1 MEAKC
6 FGMSFAVQVYPVVGS
21 VAHEIRYVIEIVEP
35 LTFHLARLAHT
46 ILYRSVSNQTRWAL
60 EQMSH
65 ESPIQQRLRITFGK
79 SGTLKYTSSLDIAK
93 IWERVLRRAD
103 LPILYTQGFNTRPR
117 IQLAMPLPLGI
128 TSECEMLD
136 VALREPIE
144 LDETKLI
151 PFLLSVSPVGLDI
164 HKIEEIETWSSTM
177 QSLVLSAE
185 YRLRFEDG
193 IDPDVL
199 QQKVDDILNR
209 DKIIVEK
216 VRKRKRSII
225 DLRPL
230 IIDLSI
236 DDHNDLLAH
245 LSVGERGNMRP
256 DQLIEQM
263 GLADEYISV
272 HRYKLHTLAP

>member
-1 MEAKC
+1 
-6 FGMSFAVQVYPVVGS
+6 
-21 VAHEIRYVIEIVEP
+21 
-35 LTFHLARLAHT
+35 
-46 ILYRSVSNQTRWAL
+46 
-60 EQMSH
+60 MSH
-65 ESPIQQRLRITFGK
+65 ESPMQQRLRIIFGK

-144 LDETKLI
+144 LNEEELI
-151 PFLLSVSPVGLDI
+151 PQLLSVSPSGLEI
-164 HKIEEIETWSSTM
+164 YKIEEIEVWSSAM

-193 IDPDVL
+193 IDYELL
-199 QQKVDDILNR
+199 QERVDNILN
-209 DKIIVEK
+209 KESIIVEK
-216 VRKRKRSII
+216 VRKRKRSVM

-230 IIDLSI
+230 IIDLRI
-236 DDHNDLLAH
+236 DENQDLIAH
-245 LSVGERGNMRP
+245 LSVGDRGNMRP
-256 DQLIEQM
+256 DQLIEQL
-263 GLADEYISV
+263 GFQDTYISV
-272 HRYKLHTLAP
+272 HRYKLHTLDP

>member
-1 MEAKC
+1 
-6 FGMSFAVQVYPVVGS
+6 
-21 VAHEIRYVIEIVEP
+21 
-35 LTFHLARLAHT
+35 
-46 ILYRSVSNQTRWAL
+46 
-60 EQMSH
+60 MSH
-65 ESPIQQRLRITFGK
+65 ETPVQQRLRITFGK

-93 IWERVLRRAD
+93 IWERILRRAD

-128 TSECEMLD
+128 TSECEIID

-144 LDETKLI
+144 LDESKLI
-151 PFLLSVSPVGLDI
+151 PILLSVSPKGLDI
-164 HKIEEIETWSSTM
+164 FSIEEIEIWVSAM

-193 IDPDVL
+193 IDKNYL
-199 QQKVDDILNR
+199 QEKVDSILNQET
-209 DKIIVEK
+209 IIVEK
-216 VRKRKRSII
+216 VRKRKRSVI

-230 IIDLSI
+230 IISLHVDNE
-236 DDHNDLLAH
+236 NDLIAH
-245 LSVGERGNMRP
+245 LSVGDRGNMRP

-263 GLADEYISV
+263 GLQDEYISV

>member
-1 MEAKC
+1 
-6 FGMSFAVQVYPVVGS
+6 
-21 VAHEIRYVIEIVEP
+21 
-35 LTFHLARLAHT
+35 
-46 ILYRSVSNQTRWAL
+46 
-60 EQMSH
+60 MSH

-103 LPILYTQGFNTRPR
+103 LPILYTKGFNTRPR

-136 VALREPIE
+136 VALRERIE
-144 LDETKLI
+144 LNEEKLI
-151 PFLLSVSPVGLDI
+151 ELLLGVSPVGLDI
-164 HKIEEIETWSSTM
+164 HQIEEIQVWSSTM

-193 IDPDVL
+193 IDKNYL
-199 QQKVDDILNR
+199 QNKVDEILNQ

-216 VRKRKRSII
+216 IRKRKRSVV

-230 IIDLSI
+230 IIDLKI
-236 DDHNDLLAH
+236 TDTNDLVAH
-245 LSVGERGNMRP
+245 LSVGDRGNMRP

-263 GLADEYISV
+263 GLGNEYISV